1 MTVEDKKSEPAREHK
16 KVFISYSWS
25 SQEWVIDLATELIEN
40 GIEVVL
46 DYWDLREGDD
56 KYEFM
61 EKEVNDKSIDKVL
74 IICDQQYKEKANNR
88 AGGVG
93 TEAQILTPELYDNN
107 SPRKYIP
114 ILKELD
120 DNQQPCVPTFLKTRL
135 YVDFSN
141 PQEHAES
148 FERLVNVIYNQT
160 ITEKPKL
167 GPVPNKILDHEAN
180 DYRLRR
186 ISTRINSSV
195 ESPHMLANLFQNEF
209 IPEMFKLLKLC
220 DISEEWQSTDE
231 NYQMVMEKLKD
242 FDSVGEM
249 FKDCVRLYLR
259 SGEAN
264 IAYLA
269 DYFSDVNKFIS
280 DTVGL
285 VNRRDAIKFILMEQF
300 LIVTGELIRQR
311 EWKMLKYLVETKYKA
326 RGYKVH
332 FESLHSSPMSIY
344 DYNDQHEKYLSPVGE
359 LMAQRNDKNYN
370 QLWCADVLLFYV
382 GRLRFHR
389 EKEDIGT
396 WVPVLQIR
404 TNWPKLPDFSL
415 LDNLEVP
422 ENMNVLLSLT
432 DLSEEKLKT
441 SKEYIDFTSFGQM
454 AGVPAISKYDSDSMF

>member
-1 MTVEDKKSEPAREHK
+1 
-16 KVFISYSWS
+16 
-25 SQEWVIDLATELIEN
+25 
-40 GIEVVL
+40 
-46 DYWDLREGDD
+46 
-56 KYEFM
+56 
-61 EKEVNDKSIDKVL
+61 
-74 IICDQQYKEKANNR
+74 
-88 AGGVG
+88 
-93 TEAQILTPELYDNN
+93 
-107 SPRKYIP
+107 
-114 ILKELD
+114 
-120 DNQQPCVPTFLKTRL
+120 
-135 YVDFSN
+135 
-141 PQEHAES
+141 
-148 FERLVNVIYNQT
+148 LVNVIYNQT